1 MKHLKE
7 EFDKLS
13 LKEVVIYS
21 LAVVSMVA
29 GLVLLFLS
37 LFIEPEGEIHQ
48 SVIVSFGLILTF
60 VSALLGISMHYSN
73 ELDKFKSAITDKI
86 SEITK

>member
-1 MKHLKE
+1 MRHLKE

-13 LKEVVIYS
+13 LKEVIIYS